1 MVTCGNKILSSSP
14 TPTHP
19 LIGRY
24 LFCHDCVIHYRIN
37 ALTHSLPCDPG
48 GILTHDFR
56 NRNPTFYT
64 AELRGLLFHITRQK
78 RTFSNNIMQFEKKIL
93 IR

>member
-24 LFCHDCVIHYRIN
+24 LFFTTASSTN
-37 ALTHSLPCDPG
+37 ELTHSLPCDPG

-78 RTFSNNIMQFEKKIL
+78 RTFSNNIMQFEKKFL